1 MTRPLRA
8 LAQLHA
14 PAPRPSWPL
23 PMRPLSVYHGA
34 RMASV
39 SRDDSSVRRFSRK
52 SRIPPE
58 AALVAPERGV
68 VSSSASDAELIRAC
82 LRQDQDAFALLV
94 ERYQKRA
101 FWVAFHVLGRVEE
114 SRDTV
119 QEAFVRVY
127 RSLDKFDFS
136 KSFYT
141 WLYRIVMNLAIDA
154 LRKLQ
159 SARAVEMED
168 GAELATDGDLR
179 RPEAAAP
186 GQPLEGEEQRQLVRE
201 VIAKLPPRFR
211 SVIVLRDLE
220 GLSCR
225 EIVPVLKVSH
235 ATVRWR
241 LHRARQM
248 FKEHWLRLTRRW
260 S

>member
-1 MTRPLRA
+1 MTYSLRA
-8 LAQLHA
+8 LARVPQ
-14 PAPRPSWPL
+14 WP
-23 PMRPLSVYHGA
+23 PPVYHGL
-34 RMASV
+34 RMASA
-39 SRDDSSVRRFSRK
+39 RDDSSVRRFSRHA
-52 SRIPPE
+52 RIPPE
-58 AALVAPERGV
+58 VPLVAPDRG
-68 VSSSASDAELIRAC
+68 VSSSASDAALIRAC
-82 LRQDQDAFALLV
+82 LKNDQDAFAVLV

-114 SRDTV
+114 SRDVV
-119 QEAFVRVY
+119 QEAFVRVF
-127 RSLDKFDFS
+127 RSLDKFDFG

-159 SARAVEMED
+159 SARAVELED
-168 GAELATDGDLR
+168 GSDLPSDGDLR
-179 RPEAAAP
+179 RSQNDEP
-186 GQPLEGEEQRQLVRE
+186 GLPIEGDEQRRLVRE
-201 VIAKLPPRFR
+201 AIAKLPPRFR

-241 LHRARQM
+241 LHRARQL
-248 FKEHWLRLTRRW
+248 FKEHWLRMTRRW
-260 S
+260 N